1 MKQGGVDEGEDPRAA
16 AIRELREETGVT
28 SAEILMEVC
37 LYPTKYYLNYFSFHS
52 IFSIWYLNIIYPVL
66 SHYQYHHDAVSTLV
80 DI

>member
-37 LYPTKYYLNYFSFHS
+37 ILT
-52 IFSIWYLNIIYPVL
+52 IFIQLHYNMLILLLTEIIP
-66 SHYQYHHDAVSTLV
+66 
-80 DI
+80 